1 MSTQLYFQCSK
12 RLVDS
17 QIAQSNLQ
25 LEEDAEMPLSAWHAD
40 EKIWRFIEM
49 GCVWRIY
56 CTQLAQPF
64 TTYHTPGM
72 THGHCPDYGSGGNN
86 LHDTWC
92 VYNISSLE
100 EEGLKE

>member
-1 MSTQLYFQCSK
+1 MFTQPYFQCNE

-25 LEEDAEMPLSAWHAD
+25 LEGDAEMPLSAWHAD
-40 EKIWRFIEM
+40 EKTWRIIKM
-49 GCVWRIY
+49 GCV

-72 THGHCPDYGSGGNN
+72 THGHCHFDYGHGRNN
-86 LHDTWC
+86 LHDT
-92 VYNISSLE
+92 
-100 EEGLKE
+100 